1 MEDLEVVSIT
11 KDDENK
17 IIESIE
23 IDEIIDLEIEDVE
36 EISIKE
42 FQNNAMET
50 YLYWSSASW

>member
-1 MEDLEVVSIT
+1 MEDLEVVSVIE
-11 KDDENK
+11 DDENES
-17 IIESIE
+17 IESIE

-42 FQNNAMET
+42 FQNNATET

>member
-1 MEDLEVVSIT
+1 MEDLEVVSIL
-11 KDDENK
+11 DE
-17 IIESIE
+17 ESIE

-42 FQNNAMET
+42 FQNNATET